1 VFAAAVCRSVL
12 LALSVVPSQSVVEA
26 EPSFD
31 HEQFCNA
38 ATDIAR
44 LQNEDRGK
52 WLDDHTR
59 HDGMT
64 VDREERAVEL
74 TLFVQGAFRELV
86 GNWQD
91 RTNYQWSEDYC
102 NDPGWAAAINNQ
114 WRVVLTVHSSA
125 GELFSARADCH

>member
-1 VFAAAVCRSVL
+1 VID
-12 LALSVVPSQSVVEA
+12 LANVDLARLERGKIS
-26 EPSFD
+26 
-31 HEQFCNA
+31 A
-38 ATDIAR
+38 ATGRAAYESI
-44 LQNEDRGK
+44 K
-52 WLDDHTR
+52 
-59 HDGMT
+59 
-64 VDREERAVEL
+64 RAVEL